1 MGLEVTESVL
11 PNTYPLLLNLRLTPR
26 TGTRSGRCCDDDYYY
41 YYYYYYYYCY
51 CYYYY
56 YYYYYYHYSCY
67 SYYSCCYY
75 YYYYSPLGQA
85 FVVVGVAA
93 ALRVA
98 PAILVVLLKFHLI
111 LQGW

>member
-1 MGLEVTESVL
+1 MGQLLAPTVVGLEVTESVL

-41 YYYYYYYYCY
+41 YYYYYYYCY

-67 SYYSCCYY
+67 SYY
-75 YYYYSPLGQA
+75 P
-85 FVVVGVAA
+85 AA
-93 ALRVA
+93 TTTTTTH
-98 PAILVVLLKFHLI
+98 HLARHS
-111 LQGW
+111 